1 MLSINEI
8 LSNVPALKSRR
19 WDFYVYQST
28 IAGLAPAAQLTD
40 FITIEAD
47 ADFIWMQG
55 AYTADIAAAAF
66 TSGTRPIPL
75 VRLQLTDTGS
85 GRQLS
90 NGAVPIPNYF
100 GTGELPN
107 ILTTPRFFA
116 RNSSIQLVYTNFD
129 AAVTYNLNLA
139 FIGVKIYN

>member
-28 IAGLAPAAQLTD
+28 IAGLAPAGQLTD

-55 AYTADIAAAAF
+55 TYIADIAGAAF
-66 TSGTRPIPL
+66 TATTRPIPL

-100 GTGELPN
+100 GSGELPN

-129 AAVTYNLNLA
+129 AAVTYNMNLA

>member
-19 WDFYVYQST
+19 WDFYAYRST
-28 IAGLAPAAQLTD
+28 IAGIAPAAQVTD
-40 FITIEAD
+40 FISIEAD

-55 AYTADIAAAAF
+55 TYIADIAAAAF
-66 TSGTRPIPL
+66 TADTRPIPL
-75 VRLQLTDTGS
+75 VRLQITDTGS

-116 RNSSIQLVYTNFD
+116 RNSSIQLVYTNYD
-129 AAVTYNLNLA
+129 AAATYNLDLS
-139 FIGVKIYN
+139 FIGVKIYS

>member
-1 MLSINEI
+1 MLSVNEI

-19 WDFYVYQST
+19 WDFYAYQSS
-28 IAGLAPAAQLTD
+28 IAGLAPGGTVTD
-40 FITIEAD
+40 FIAIEAD

-55 AYTADIAAAAF
+55 TYLANIAAAAF
-66 TSGTRPIPL
+66 TAQTRPIPL
-75 VRLQLTDTGS
+75 IRLQLTDTGS

-90 NGAVPIPNYF
+90 NGAVPVPNFF

-129 AAVTYNLNLA
+129 AAATYALDLA

>member
-19 WDFYVYQST
+19 WDFYIYQSAVT
-28 IAGLAPAAQLTD
+28 DIAPATQVTD

-47 ADFIWMQG
+47 ADFIWMQ
-55 AYTADIAAAAF
+55 ATYVANIAAAAF
-66 TSGTRPIPL
+66 TANTRPIPL
-75 VRLQLTDTGS
+75 VNLQLTDTGS

-107 ILTTPRFFA
+107 ILTTPRFFS

-129 AAVTYNLNLA
+129 AAVTYNLNLS
-139 FIGVKIYN
+139 FVGVKIYN